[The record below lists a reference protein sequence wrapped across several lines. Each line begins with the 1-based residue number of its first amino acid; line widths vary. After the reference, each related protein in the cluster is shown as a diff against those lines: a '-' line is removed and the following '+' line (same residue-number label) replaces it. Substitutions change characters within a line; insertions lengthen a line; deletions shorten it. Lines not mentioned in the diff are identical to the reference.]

1 MASIYTVM
9 IKEHHSSRSVRKGN
23 SLVPTFPSMQSIDEE
38 VMSFQLILTLSHKC
52 PTFWLAW
59 AALSE
64 EGLSWAVYKIYN
76 TVNIYKYKNFI
87 YLLKHAKREQQND
100 KTSGIFDL
108 VFVKL
113 MHQAALMAAAA
124 TLSEFSRH
132 SSEILMTFYSSCASP
147 LRIVVHKRT
156 YYRKV

>member
-1 MASIYTVM
+1 
-9 IKEHHSSRSVRKGN
+9 
-23 SLVPTFPSMQSIDEE
+23 
-38 VMSFQLILTLSHKC
+38 MSNF
-52 PTFWLAW
+52 LACL

-87 YLLKHAKREQQND
+87 YLLKHAKREQQ
-100 KTSGIFDL
+100 TGGIFDL